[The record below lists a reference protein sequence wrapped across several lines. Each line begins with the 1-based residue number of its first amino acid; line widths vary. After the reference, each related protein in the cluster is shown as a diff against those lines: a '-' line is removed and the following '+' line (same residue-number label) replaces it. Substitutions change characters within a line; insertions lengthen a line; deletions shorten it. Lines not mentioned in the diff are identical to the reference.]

1 MRMMGNLNDTNLASV
16 RWEFGLFLPILFVF
30 GTKTMIIIISY
41 ILFTKDHHCICIT
54 MKVLVVVAMWL
65 GDILLRDQ
73 HHRDGFFNR
82 CRRVKDDADL

>member
-1 MRMMGNLNDTNLASV
+1 MVCLLDEDDDNDY
-16 RWEFGLFLPILFVF
+16 FLFI
-30 GTKTMIIIISY
+30 K
-41 ILFTKDHHCICIT
+41 LFTKYHHYICIT
-54 MKVLVVVAMWL
+54 IEALVVVAMWL